1 MLKFLNVALVGLLS
15 ITALNI
21 NAIAAEPINA
31 IKAAELACHRIERLV
46 LQKKIDKSYLVK
58 FQKMTVVPVSN
69 DPSGAAYAATAY
81 QNAPTV
87 ADGLPLSLTILLDA
101 SGMVLKYVINEG
113 GTNGADV
120 AWSEKDPVAL
130 TEAGLHYL
138 IDHQNSEEEL
148 KLFASNFQSLTIE
161 QVSANGSTVAELK
174 VSNDIN
180 SSKLVLTLD
189 LSGKVLNKT
198 VIP

>member
-1 MLKFLNVALVGLLS
+1 MLKFWNVALVGLLS
-15 ITALNI
+15 ITTWNVEG
-21 NAIAAEPINA
+21 IAAESINA

-46 LQKKIDKSYLVK
+46 LQKKIDKSYLSK

-69 DPSGAAYAATAY
+69 DSSGAAFAATAY
-81 QNAPTV
+81 QTAPTV
-87 ADGLPLSLTILLDA
+87 EGALPLSLTILLDP
-101 SGMVLKYVINEG
+101 SGMVLKYTVNEG

-120 AWSEKDPVAL
+120 TWSDKDPVTL

-138 IDHQNSEEEL
+138 IDHHNSAEEL
-148 KLFASNFQSLTIE
+148 KLFASNFQSLVLE
-161 QVSANGSTVAELK
+161 QVSTNGNTVAELK

-189 LSGKVLNKT
+189 LSGKVLNKS